1 MTKPDADY
9 YVYVYIDPRDHSE
22 FYYGKGSRKR
32 KNAHLHHDGDSEKSK
47 IISEIKKDG
56 LEPIIRVIAKGLT
69 EDQAFLIEK
78 TLIWKL
84 GKNLANVATGA
95 YAENFR
101 PHKTL
106 HKEIYGFD
114 FKNGIYFFNCGD
126 NGRNFRKWED
136 FKNHGFITAGGDPKY
151 SDPIR
156 SFEIDDIA
164 CVYLSK
170 HGYVGVCRILSKA
183 VIADEFKLSNLYV
196 FNIKTVGD
204 YRKPI
209 AIPENCEYMCRVEWI
224 TAVERTKAFFL
235 KRAGLYTPQ
244 LVKASMQNQ
253 SNTLR
258 LLEDHFK
265 ISFKRLLTNTDTASS
280 NNSVKAN

>member
-1 MTKPDADY
+1 MATSDNDY

-22 FYYGKGSRKR
+22 FYYGKGSGNR
-32 KNAHLHHDGDSEKSK
+32 KNAHLNESKDSEKNK
-47 IISEIKKDG
+47 IIAEIKKEG
-56 LEPIIRVIAKGLT
+56 LRPIIRVIAKGLS

-84 GKNLANVATGA
+84 GRNLANIATGA
-95 YAENFR
+95 FAENFR

-106 HKEIYGFD
+106 HKDIFGFD

-136 FKNHGFITAGGDPKY
+136 FKKHSFITSGGAPKY

-156 SFEIDDIA
+156 SFEVGDIA

-170 HGYVGVCRILSKA
+170 CGYVGVCRILTKA
-183 VIADEFKLSNLYV
+183 VLADDFRLGNKSV
-196 FNIKTVGD
+196 FNITMEGS
-204 YRKPI
+204 YRKP
-209 AIPENCEYMCRVEWI
+209 AKTPENREFMSHIEWI
-224 TAVERTKAFFL
+224 DAVDRKDAFFV
-235 KRAGLYTPQ
+235 KQSGLYTPQ

-253 SNTLR
+253 LHTR
-258 LLEDHFK
+258 TLLEKHFK
-265 ISFKRLLTNTDTASS
+265 IKFDDLLNHSKTE
-280 NNSVKAN
+280 VPLGV